1 MFTFLAIR
9 YIDPKSILISSYM
22 SLFKKLFT
30 EKMFFIVVGTCVCVL
45 VVFFTLGIIEGVV
58 IESNGE
64 TRWAAWRNR
73 LEEVNQVLNKEKVV
87 LYTDTVQGE
96 MFGFKDL
103 MVIPVLELTRDSTGE
118 HRKMLNFQMY
128 DAARGIQCLLF
139 QEHRHIFDSRMVKV
153 KDAVLWIMESDTV
166 CANIKLLGFVERTE
180 QLAIMKN
187 AQFIV
192 QPSLC
197 EGWGTVL
204 EDAKVLNKVVLLS
217 NIPVHQ
223 EQQNKKCVL
232 FDPHD
237 PKQLAETIARTA
249 ERASLPE
256 HEAEYAGDME
266 QGIANMYRE
275 AREYSR
281 ALERVFL

>member
-1 MFTFLAIR
+1 MGIFFCVFTFLAIR

-139 QEHRHIFDSRMVKV
+139 RDIGIS
-153 KDAVLWIMESDTV
+153 LT
-166 CANIKLLGFVERTE
+166 LG
-180 QLAIMKN
+180 
-187 AQFIV
+187 
-192 QPSLC
+192 
-197 EGWGTVL
+197 W
-204 EDAKVLNKVVLLS
+204 
-217 NIPVHQ
+217 
-223 EQQNKKCVL
+223 
-232 FDPHD
+232 
-237 PKQLAETIARTA
+237 
-249 ERASLPE
+249 
-256 HEAEYAGDME
+256 
-266 QGIANMYRE
+266 
-275 AREYSR
+275 
-281 ALERVFL
+281 

>member
-1 MFTFLAIR
+1 
-9 YIDPKSILISSYM
+9 M

-30 EKMFFIVVGTCVCVL
+30 EKMFFIVVGTCVRVL

-166 CANIKLLGFVERTE
+166 VYLYDSRESHYIASNKNPRYRLLYPFSKSDLLKDDVADPDEVTPKE
-180 QLAIMKN
+180 QKSPVTLPDVYCDDN
-187 AQFIV
+187 V
-192 QPSLC
+192 YPSFS
-197 EGWGTVL
+197 
-204 EDAKVLNKVVLLS
+204 VVNGHLIISAEYVRYQGRMHWAYDLQS
-217 NIPVHQ
+217 RRIIAFPL
-223 EQQNKKCVL
+223 QQN
-232 FDPHD
+232 
-237 PKQLAETIARTA
+237 T
-249 ERASLPE
+249 
-256 HEAEYAGDME
+256 G
-266 QGIANMYRE
+266 N
-275 AREYSR
+275 
-281 ALERVFL
+281 

>member
-1 MFTFLAIR
+1 
-9 YIDPKSILISSYM
+9 M

-153 KDAVLWIMESDTV
+153 KDAVLWNQT
-166 CANIKLLGFVERTE
+166 R
-180 QLAIMKN
+180 
-187 AQFIV
+187 
-192 QPSLC
+192 
-197 EGWGTVL
+197 
-204 EDAKVLNKVVLLS
+204 LS
-217 NIPVHQ
+217 I
-223 EQQNKKCVL
+223 
-232 FDPHD
+232 FM
-237 PKQLAETIARTA
+237 TA
-249 ERASLPE
+249 ESHITSPPIRIQDTGCFILFLKVIFSRMTSLIRMKL
-256 HEAEYAGDME
+256 HLKSK
-266 QGIANMYRE
+266 N
-275 AREYSR
+275 
-281 ALERVFL
+281 LL